1 MIDAV
6 VREWHDDLGWGVVDS
21 PQTPGGCWVHF
32 SAVQG
37 AGYASLAGVDVVLLE
52 YEPARQDGYD
62 FRALRVLVPGRPPAE
77 PTVEGP
83 SGAYRSSLHV
93 EPDGP

>member
-32 SAVQG
+32 AAVDV
-37 AGYASLAGVDVVLLE
+37 AGYASLTAGEVVLLQ

-62 FRALRVLVPGRPPAE
+62 FRAVRVLVPGRPPSAS
-77 PTVEGP
+77 PVEHP
-83 SGAYRSSLHV
+83 SAAYRSSVHV
-93 EPDGP
+93 EPDEP